1 MSDIFISH
9 VEEDAS
15 IAMAVGRE
23 LETSGYTTWLY
34 ERDSLPGPAYLLQT
48 GEAISQS
55 QAFVLI
61 ISPDSVVSNQVTAE
75 VVRAHESNV
84 PFLPLLHGIS
94 HLEFQESQPVWRQA
108 LGAATSIEIFQE
120 NIQDAV
126 RRIVGGLKAMGVEG
140 GVSTQP
146 AGSSQPI
153 THVPSTSGFVGRQ
166 VEMGE
171 LTGALDDAFAGRG
184 RMVMLVGEPGIGK
197 TRCAQELAT
206 IAQVRGAQVVWGQ
219 CHESE
224 GAPPYWIWTQAI
236 RSYIQDKDEAQLL
249 SVMGVG
255 ASDIAEVVPEV
266 KLRMPDLESSPQL
279 ESPEQA
285 RFRLFDSVT
294 TFLKNASRSQP
305 LIIILDDL
313 QWADRSSLM
322 LLEFMVREMRTSR
335 LLVVGTYRDVD
346 ISRDHQLSQVLGV
359 LTREQLFTRVN
370 FSGLSQEEVGD
381 YVKTASSIS
390 PIPGL
395 AEAVFGRTNGNPLFV
410 SEVVQ
415 LLEQEGIEDNQSWAT
430 AIPEGVRDAIG
441 RRLNRL
447 SKECNRVLT
456 TASVIGREF
465 SLDLLDMLID
475 WADEDQLLDLLEQAL
490 STHVI
495 EEIPRTLGR
504 YQFSHALIQDTLSD
518 EMSATRRIR
527 LHARIAEGLEGLYGS
542 DAPAHAGEIAY
553 HFAQAEQVLGGE
565 KLLLYSTIAG
575 ERDLDSYAYESA
587 LAHFQ
592 RALGAREDQPMDD
605 QLAAIMLGIGLSV
618 GRSMA
623 SVDEA
628 QQAWDALSQA
638 FDYYVEQGDIEKA
651 LHVAFQPIP
660 VMMYVSG
667 AADLSARALELVPSE
682 SLQAGYLLSR
692 RAGSLAYD
700 SNDSDGSRSAA
711 IKAIAIARRENDEIL
726 EARSLAFLV
735 TPLLIDHRAQE
746 AIEAGLRAAEIA
758 KRTGDFESEM
768 LANFYSSQI
777 LFVIGEPDRS
787 RSHADAA
794 YKVAVK
800 LHDRENQF
808 FCLVNMAVCAAYE
821 GKWANANQLADQGL
835 EIIGLAFEY
844 SGNVER
850 DREMVRRFAQ
860 RHGIQY
866 TLLLAG
872 TSDKT
877 EAAAALGFLDQVIAY
892 PTTIFLDR
900 QHRVQGIHS
909 GFAGPGTGEHYTEL
923 VAELTRR
930 IEDLL

>member
-1 MSDIFISH
+1 MAELRSAL
-9 VEEDAS
+9 EE
-15 IAMAVGRE
+15 
-23 LETSGYTTWLY
+23 
-34 ERDSLPGPAYLLQT
+34 SL
-48 GEAISQS
+48 
-55 QAFVLI
+55 
-61 ISPDSVVSNQVTAE
+61 
-75 VVRAHESNV
+75 
-84 PFLPLLHGIS
+84 
-94 HLEFQESQPVWRQA
+94 
-108 LGAATSIEIFQE
+108 
-120 NIQDAV
+120 
-126 RRIVGGLKAMGVEG
+126 
-140 GVSTQP
+140 
-146 AGSSQPI
+146 
-153 THVPSTSGFVGRQ
+153 
-166 VEMGE
+166 
-171 LTGALDDAFAGRG
+171 AGRG
-184 RMVMLVGEPGIGK
+184 QMVMLVGEPGIGK

-410 SEVVQ
+410 SEVVR

-835 EIIGLAFEY
+835 EIISHNVQMIGLKAWI
-844 SGNVER
+844 SLQRADVEAAKQLEVYLSSPPTEPNFVLFWLGIALR
-850 DREMVRRFAQ
+850 IAYETNDFQYLDIVETALSAGERSTNSLRRFWSRQSEAIVAVL
-860 RHGIQY
+860 RN
-866 TLLLAG
+866 
-872 TSDKT
+872 D
-877 EAAAALGFLDQVIAY
+877 EAAAAEQYSALEQDKGTVGNSCFNVDHILGLLAKTLNNLDDARTQFEDAMTFCRKANYRPELAWTLYDYSDMLIEGNGISDQYMAKAL
-892 PTTIFLDR
+892 LDESLS
-900 QHRVQGIHS
+900 IS
-909 GFAGPGTGEHYTEL
+909 TEL
-923 VAELTRR
+923 DMGPLKERVESRR
-930 IEDLL
+930 DAV